1 MPLKKLALKPG
12 VNRENTRYYNETGWY
27 ECDKV
32 RFRQGTPEKIGGWV
46 QFSADTFLGVCRS
59 LWNWVTLAG
68 QNLIGAGTSLKFYIN
83 QGGVFF
89 DITPVR
95 KVVRPMLGSG
105 GTGNPFTVVN
115 LSSTITVY
123 DANHG
128 CNSNDFV
135 IFSDATGI
143 NSTITALL
151 LNREY
156 KVSVL
161 DVNSYTFTAFGN
173 TLSNGSGTGG
183 GASVVATY
191 LINVA
196 TEVQTPFTG
205 WGGGAWGLGA
215 WGTNKITGAPLQLWT
230 QSNFGEDLIFAPIG
244 GAIYYWNANV
254 QLPGQTFTVSIASP
268 GVLTFS
274 EAHSLVVNDAIQLIT
289 TGALPTPLFPNIT
302 YYVAS
307 VPTTTTLTLR
317 TSQTASGAT
326 TTLSGVAIT
335 GIAGQFSC
343 TAMSPALNIGQSI
356 TISGTLGGTG
366 TITGYVNPTTY
377 YIIAT
382 NGSTTFTLSTTA
394 GGAGVVTTAGTPTGL
409 TYTLSTTIN
418 TSGTQSGIQSLSV
431 RGIPLASLTG
441 ASAVPTVQNGI
452 FVSDA
457 SRFVFAFGC
466 NDYGSTIQDP
476 MLIRWSDQE
485 SLTMW
490 TPAATN
496 QAGSSRLSHGSK
508 IVSAIQTR
516 QEIVV
521 FTDASLYSLQY
532 QGAPAVWSTQLLGDN
547 ISILGPNSVALA
559 SGVVYWMGVDKFYYY
574 DGRVQTLNCDLRKYV
589 YQDIN
594 LSQNYQVFASTNE
607 GFNEIWWFYCS
618 ANSTTIDKYVIY
630 NYIEPNASGGKG
642 VWYYGTMARTAW
654 LDSGLQNYPIAATY
668 GAGGAGKIVSHELGV
683 DDEENNTPLPINAY
697 ISSSEFDID
706 DGNRF
711 GFVWRMLP
719 DLTFSGSD
727 PNVAAQVTLTL
738 YPMQNSG
745 SGTGTP
751 VAANVNELTGAAYTV
766 TEGFTGQVN
775 TRVRGRQM
783 IYKVQSTGLGTTWQ
797 HGATRL
803 DIKPDG
809 GR

>member
-1 MPLKKLALKPG
+1 
-12 VNRENTRYYNETGWY
+12 
-27 ECDKV
+27 
-32 RFRQGTPEKIGGWV
+32 
-46 QFSADTFLGVCRS
+46 
-59 LWNWVTLAG
+59 
-68 QNLIGAGTSLKFYIN
+68 
-83 QGGVFF
+83 
-89 DITPVR
+89 
-95 KVVRPMLGSG
+95 
-105 GTGNPFTVVN
+105 
-115 LSSTITVY
+115 VY
-123 DANHG
+123 DAAHG

-135 IFSDATGI
+135 IFSGATGI

-156 KVSVL
+156 QVQVVSL
-161 DVNSYTFTAFGN
+161 NTYTITAFGN

-215 WGTNKITGAPLQLWT
+215 WGTNQITGAPLQLWT

-254 QLPGQTFTVSIASP
+254 RLPGQTFTITIASP
-268 GVLTFS
+268 GILTFS
-274 EAHSLVVNDAIQLIT
+274 DAHGLVVGDALQLVT
-289 TGALPTPLFPNIT
+289 TGALPTGLFPNIT

-307 VPTTTTLTLR
+307 TSFTTTTVTLALTF
-317 TSQTASGAT
+317 G
-326 TTLSGVAIT
+326 GVA
-335 GIAGQFSC
+335 
-343 TAMSPALNIGQSI
+343 
-356 TISGTLGGTG
+356 
-366 TITGYVNPTTY
+366 
-377 YIIAT
+377 
-382 NGSTTFTLSTTA
+382 
-394 GGAGVVTTAGTPTGL
+394 
-409 TYTLSTTIN
+409 IN
-418 TSGTQSGIQSLSV
+418 TSGTQSGIHSLSV
-431 RGIPLASLTG
+431 RGVLLSTLGG

-466 NDYGSTIQDP
+466 NDYGSTVQDP

-485 SLTMW
+485 SPTMW

-516 QEIVV
+516 QEIVM

-532 QGAPAVWSTQLLGDN
+532 QGAPVVWSTQLLGDN
-547 ISILGPNSVALA
+547 ISILGPNAVALG

-668 GAGGAGKIVSHELGV
+668 GTGGAGKIVSHELGV
-683 DDEENNTPLPINAY
+683 DDEENATPLPINAY

-711 GFVWRMLP
+711 GFIWRMLP

-727 PNVAAQVTLTL
+727 PNVTAQVTLTL
-738 YPMQNSG
+738 FPMQNSG
-745 SGTGTP
+745 SGTGTA
-751 VAANVNELTGAAYTV
+751 VAANVDELTGAAYTI

-783 IYKVQSTGLGTTWQ
+783 IYKIQSTNLGTTWQ